1 MKGKGLPMASQHITT
16 NFFDCRYVW
25 MISPHIPTTC
35 QPALLAEVLTW
46 VPLPPACQS
55 NNGKLHAAC
64 GAVVVLSGAAATYVF
79 NGPTYPP

>member
-1 MKGKGLPMASQHITT
+1 MASQHITT

-46 VPLPPACQS
+46 VPLPPASTIKDKTQGYS
-55 NNGKLHAAC
+55 LSEPAGSVSLEQTVTRTNRPLWAC
-64 GAVVVLSGAAATYVF
+64 FL
-79 NGPTYPP
+79 PI